1 MSGVNE
7 AMAAATRLNEIGFV
21 EFTTKLVSDVF
32 DTLVASNLRQQQAFI
47 ELLQATS
54 RSLKDYVNETKDDIG
69 PGEIMQLLTALAP
82 RNADTPDTSES
93 PTAVIEGGKL
103 TAQQIEAVNTS
114 VAVTDPSTG
123 AVISDPK
130 PAKAAALKPEDID
143 AIRDAVATRIAAN
156 KYTLLKEMVKLGM
169 LRLVVTDGTIESGLN
184 FHSYGSDFLR
194 NNSSRYSS
202 QQFQLKANAQTGS
215 ILSAWVKAS
224 ASTAYTSVNVSTSNT
239 ASGSSSGVDVTITG
253 GVKINFKTDYLPLE
267 TP

>member
-1 MSGVNE
+1 MAGVND
-7 AMAAATRLNEIGFV
+7 AIGAATRLGEIGFV

-54 RSLKDYVNETKDDIG
+54 KSLTAYVNETKDDIG
-69 PGEIMQLLTALAP
+69 PGEIMQVLTAIAP
-82 RNADTPDTSES
+82 RNTETPATSDS
-93 PTAVIEGGKL
+93 PTAVTAGGKL
-103 TAQQIEAVNTS
+103 SADEASAINTALTITDPATNAVTNDKAAKAGNLDDKAIDVLREAVAQR
-114 VAVTDPSTG
+114 V
-123 AVISDPK
+123 
-130 PAKAAALKPEDID
+130 
-143 AIRDAVATRIAAN
+143 AAN

-202 QQFQLKANAQTGS
+202 QQFQFKANAQTGS

-253 GVKINFKTDYLPLE
+253 GVKINFKTDYLPLD

>member
-1 MSGVNE
+1 MSGVND

-54 RSLKDYVNETKDDIG
+54 KSLTTYVNETKDDIG
-69 PGEIMQLLTALAP
+69 PGEIMQVLTALAP
-82 RNADTPDTSES
+82 RNADTPAGSDS
-93 PTAVIEGGKL
+93 PTAATVGGKL
-103 TAQQIEAVNTS
+103 TADEATKINTALTITDPDTAVVS
-114 VAVTDPSTG
+114 NDKAAKAGAVTDV
-123 AVISDPK
+123 A
-130 PAKAAALKPEDID
+130 ID
-143 AIRDAVATRIAAN
+143 ALREAVAQRVAAN
-156 KYTLLKEMVKLGM
+156 KYALLKEMVKLGM

-239 ASGSSSGVDVTITG
+239 SSGSNSGVDVTITG
-253 GVKINFKTDYLPLE
+253 GVKINFKTDYLPLA

>member
-1 MSGVNE
+1 MSGVND

-54 RSLKDYVNETKDDIG
+54 RSLTTYVNETKDDIG
-69 PGEIMQLLTALAP
+69 PGEVMQVLTAIAP
-82 RNADTPDTSES
+82 RNAETPAASDS
-93 PTAVIEGGKL
+93 PTAVTAGGKL
-103 TAQQIEAVNTS
+103 TADEATKINT
-114 VAVTDPSTG
+114 ALAITDPDTNVVSNDK
-123 AVISDPK
+123 V
-130 PAKAAALKPEDID
+130 AKAGNVDDKVID
-143 AIRDAVATRIAAN
+143 ALRDAVAQRVAAN

-184 FHSYGSDFLR
+184 FHSYGSDYLR

-202 QQFQLKANAQTGS
+202 QQFHFKANAQTGS

-239 ASGSSSGVDVTITG
+239 SSGSNSGVDVTITG

>member
-1 MSGVNE
+1 MSGVND
-7 AMAAATRLNEIGFV
+7 AIGAATRLGEIGFV

-54 RSLKDYVNETKDDIG
+54 KSLTAYVNETKDDIG
-69 PGEIMQLLTALAP
+69 PGEIMQVLTAIAP
-82 RNADTPDTSES
+82 RNTETPATSDS
-93 PTAVIEGGKL
+93 PTAVTAGGKL
-103 TAQQIEAVNTS
+103 NADEAAAINTALTITDPATNAVSNDKAAKAGNLDDKAIDALREAVAQR
-114 VAVTDPSTG
+114 V
-123 AVISDPK
+123 
-130 PAKAAALKPEDID
+130 
-143 AIRDAVATRIAAN
+143 AAN

-194 NNSSRYSS
+194 NNASRYSS
-202 QQFQLKANAQTGS
+202 SQFQFKANAQTGS

-239 ASGSSSGVDVTITG
+239 ASGSNSGVDVTITG
-253 GVKINFKTDYLPLE
+253 GVKINFKTDYLPLD

>member
-1 MSGVNE
+1 MPGVND
-7 AMAAATRLNEIGFV
+7 AIGAATRLSEIGFV

-54 RSLKDYVNETKDDIG
+54 KSLTAYVNETKDDIG
-69 PGEIMQLLTALAP
+69 PGEIMQSLTAIAP
-82 RNADTPDTSES
+82 RNKDTSPGSNS
-93 PTAVIEGGKL
+93 PTAIIEGGKL
-103 TAQQIEAVNTS
+103 SSEEVAAVNA
-114 VAVTDPSTG
+114 AVVITDPSTG
-123 AVISDPK
+123 TVVADPK
-130 PAKAAALKPEDID
+130 PAKATLDQAAID
-143 AIRDAVATRIAAN
+143 AITAAVASRIAAN

-202 QQFQLKANAQTGS
+202 QQFQLKASAQTGS

-239 ASGSSSGVDVTITG
+239 SSGSSSGVDVTITG

>member
-1 MSGVNE
+1 MSGVND

-54 RSLKDYVNETKDDIG
+54 KSLTTYVNETKDDIG
-69 PGEIMQLLTALAP
+69 PGEVMQVLTALAP
-82 RNADTPDTSES
+82 RNADTPAASDS
-93 PTAVIEGGKL
+93 PTAVITGGKL
-103 TAQQIEAVNTS
+103 TADEAATVNAALTI
-114 VAVTDPSTG
+114 TDPDANTVSNDK
-123 AVISDPK
+123 A
-130 PAKAAALKPEDID
+130 AKAGALDDKAID
-143 AIRDAVATRIAAN
+143 TLRDAVAQRVAAN
-156 KYTLLKEMVKLGM
+156 KYALLKEMVKLGM
-169 LRLVVTDGTIESGLN
+169 LRLVVTDGTIETGLN
-184 FHSYGSDFLR
+184 FHSYGSDYLR

-202 QQFQLKANAQTGS
+202 QQFQFKANAQTGS

-239 ASGSSSGVDVTITG
+239 ASGSNSGVDVTITG

>member
-1 MSGVNE
+1 MAGVND
-7 AMAAATRLNEIGFV
+7 AIGAATRLGEIGFV

-54 RSLKDYVNETKDDIG
+54 KSLTAYVNETKDDIG
-69 PGEIMQLLTALAP
+69 PGEIMQLLTAVAP
-82 RNADTPDTSES
+82 RNKDTVATSNS
-93 PTAVIEGGKL
+93 PTAIIEGGKL
-103 TAQQIEAVNTS
+103 SPTEVETVNKAV
-114 VAVTDPSTG
+114 AITDPSTG
-123 AVISDPK
+123 AVVSDPK
-130 PAKAAALKPEDID
+130 PAKATLDKDAVD
-143 AIRDAVATRIAAN
+143 AITAAVAQRIAAN

-253 GVKINFKTDYLPLE
+253 GVKINFKTDYLPLD

>member
-1 MSGVNE
+1 MSGVND

-54 RSLKDYVNETKDDIG
+54 KSLTTYVNETKDDIG
-69 PGEIMQLLTALAP
+69 PGEIMQVLTAIAP
-82 RNADTPDTSES
+82 RNDKTPATSDSTTSITPGGTITAAEADTIN
-93 PTAVIEGGKL
+93 TAL
-103 TAQQIEAVNTS
+103 TITDPATN
-114 VAVTDPSTG
+114 AVTNDK
-123 AVISDPK
+123 A
-130 PAKAAALKPEDID
+130 AKAGAID
-143 AIRDAVATRIAAN
+143 DKAIDTLRDAVAQRVAAN

-184 FHSYGSDFLR
+184 FHSYGSDYLR
-194 NNSSRYSS
+194 NNSSNYSS
-202 QQFQLKANAQTGS
+202 QQFQLKASAQTGS

-239 ASGSSSGVDVTITG
+239 SSGSNSGVDVTITG
-253 GVKINFKTDYLPLE
+253 GVKINFKTDYLPLD

>member
-1 MSGVNE
+1 MSGVND
-7 AMAAATRLNEIGFV
+7 AIGAATRLGEIGFV

-54 RSLKDYVNETKDDIG
+54 KSLTAYVNETKDDIG
-69 PGEIMQLLTALAP
+69 PGEIMQVLTAIAP
-82 RNADTPDTSES
+82 RNAETPATSDS
-93 PTAVIEGGKL
+93 PTAVTVGGKL
-103 TAQQIEAVNTS
+103 SADEAAAINSALTITDPATNAVSNDKAAKAGNLDDKAIDALREAVAQR
-114 VAVTDPSTG
+114 V
-123 AVISDPK
+123 
-130 PAKAAALKPEDID
+130 
-143 AIRDAVATRIAAN
+143 AAN

-169 LRLVVTDGTIESGLN
+169 LRLVVTDGTIETGLN

-194 NNSSRYSS
+194 NNASRYSS
-202 QQFQLKANAQTGS
+202 SQFQFKANAQTGS

-239 ASGSSSGVDVTITG
+239 SSGSSSGVDITITG
-253 GVKINFKTDYLPLE
+253 GVKINFKTDYLPLD